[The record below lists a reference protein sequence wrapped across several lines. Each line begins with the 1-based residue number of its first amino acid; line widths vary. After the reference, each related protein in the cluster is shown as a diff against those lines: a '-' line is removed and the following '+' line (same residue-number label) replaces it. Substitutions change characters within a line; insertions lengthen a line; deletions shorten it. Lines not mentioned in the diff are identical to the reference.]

1 LQNRA
6 RAAPTV
12 PCISA
17 TVGLS
22 HGEHEGQCAT
32 GGRRCL
38 RSHGHALGQAG
49 GPGRPRLRK
58 V

>member
-1 LQNRA
+1 M
-6 RAAPTV
+6 
-12 PCISA
+12 SA